1 MGLIRPAKS
10 VDAFALVSILQ
21 ERHPET
27 RYAVDVPI
35 DEPIARKFLASCVQ
49 RHGGQ
54 TEGSTFI
61 MVHEDAEGQPDAF
74 VLGILARVYAI
85 GTRLAASDVFLLGRK
100 SANTR
105 VLMRLLDRYIAW
117 ADANP
122 RVYEIGVSWAD
133 SIPGN
138 NGLIPALKRRGFS
151 MHAQS
156 FRRDRAAIV
165 MEAAA

>member
-1 MGLIRPAKS
+1 MIRPAKS
-10 VDAFALVSILQ
+10 VDAFALVDILK
-21 ERHPET
+21 ERHGET
-27 RYAVDVPI
+27 RYAADVPI

-54 TEGSTFI
+54 TEGSTFLL
-61 MVHEDAEGQPDAF
+61 VHEDADGQPDAF
-74 VLGILARVYAI
+74 VLGMLSRVYAI

-100 SANTR
+100 TAPTR
-105 VLMRLLDRYIAW
+105 TLMRLLDRYIQW

-138 NGLIPALKRRGFS
+138 TGLIPALKRRGFV

-156 FRRDRAAIV
+156 FRRDRAPIV
-165 MEAAA
+165 MEQAA